1 MSPSAILLG
10 SKPGAVVALHLLL
23 ENGWDVKAVVASDSE
38 PTWLPRPTLYDEAR
52 RLGIPT
58 LTDQSGLGSSDGV
71 DLVIS
76 YMYRVR
82 VSSKTRG
89 LGKYAINFH
98 AGPLPE
104 YGGWAFYSVA
114 ILEDSP
120 TYGCTCHLMDEGFDT
135 GPVVKVRHFDV
146 DIQSETALSLERKA
160 QVEMVLLFREI
171 IVQYQTSGRLDS
183 RVQEKSKVRYLDRA
197 AFDKL
202 KKIPLEADSAR
213 ADKIARAFWY
223 PPYQIAYY
231 QLPSEGRVEVVP
243 EIAKNGLAPDLHSDD
258 LAILVDSL
266 TQNNQH
272 LSLPTSEVDN
282 G

>member
-10 SKPGAVVALHLLL
+10 SKPGAVVALNLLL
-23 ENGWDVKAVVASDSE
+23 ENGWDVRAVVAADSE
-38 PTWLPRPTLYDEAR
+38 ASWLPRPTLKDEAR
-52 RLGIPT
+52 RFGIRSVSN
-58 LTDQSGLGSSDGV
+58 QSDLAGTDGV

-76 YMYRVR
+76 YMCKVR

-104 YGGWAFYSVA
+104 YAGWAFYSVA

-120 TYGCTCHLMDEGFDT
+120 TYGCTCHIMDDGFDT
-135 GPVVKVRHFDV
+135 GAVVKVRHFDV
-146 DIQSETALSLERKA
+146 DIKNETALSLERKA
-160 QVEMVLLFREI
+160 QSEMVQLFFEVI
-171 IVQYQTSGRLDS
+171 SEYWLSGELESEVQDL
-183 RVQEKSKVRYLDRA
+183 SKVRYLDRA
-197 AFDKL
+197 TFEML
-202 KKIPLEADSAR
+202 KVIPTTANAER

-231 QLPSEGRVEVVP
+231 QLPSGDRLEVVP
-243 EIAKNGLAPDLHSDD
+243 EIAKQGLAPHLHSDD
-258 LAILVDSL
+258 LDLLVESL
-266 TQNNQH
+266 GQAKQY
-272 LSLPTSEVDN
+272 LGLPNSEVDD